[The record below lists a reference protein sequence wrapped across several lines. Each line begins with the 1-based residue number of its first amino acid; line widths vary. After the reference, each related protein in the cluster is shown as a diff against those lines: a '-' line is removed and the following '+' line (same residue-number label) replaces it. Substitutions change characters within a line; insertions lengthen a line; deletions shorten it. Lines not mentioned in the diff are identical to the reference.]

1 MKSDLVNTEVKN
13 DLHILFLNNAPN
25 NLLNGEFLDAIEA
38 SCELAQK
45 KGARGILFLSK
56 LKHFSG
62 GADPDFFK
70 KTDPSDRDPMR
81 LIKLIESVAVP
92 TVVGVNGVA
101 VGGGFELALGCD
113 LIVASKSASIG
124 LVEVSVGLMPLSG
137 GVQRVVQRAGLV
149 RGKEIAMLGRRYD
162 PNTLEKWGV
171 INLVV
176 DDATLH
182 EASIALAQQVANGPT
197 VALKEIKR
205 IANLT
210 ARSGIA
216 QADIEMDRS
225 IDMVLRSNDAKSGV
239 DFLSQS
245 KDTILFKGV

>member
-1 MKSDLVNTEVKN
+1 MRDIENFQDEQVIHQDVTEVEEVKLNEIRLVNTEVKN
-13 DLHILFLNNAPN
+13 DLHILFNNAPN
-25 NLLNGEFLDAIEA
+25 NLLNTEFLDAIEA

-62 GADPDFFK
+62 GADPDFFE

-92 TVVGVNGVA
+92 TVVGINGVA

-149 RGKEIAMLGRRYD
+149 RGKER
-162 PNTLEKWGV
+162 
-171 INLVV
+171 
-176 DDATLH
+176 DAG
-182 EASIALAQQVANGPT
+182 S
-197 VALKEIKR
+197 
-205 IANLT
+205 
-210 ARSGIA
+210 S
-216 QADIEMDRS
+216 
-225 IDMVLRSNDAKSGV
+225 LRSKH
-239 DFLSQS
+239 
-245 KDTILFKGV
+245 T